1 MILSSYLRDLS
12 INSNKN
18 RINNN
23 IIKKLIPNID
33 FNGINDKKK
42 IKGQIKEKK
51 RINIKKGLMEI
62 LDEPM
67 PELKEEKEKQEKQ
80 GKQEK
85 QEGENK
91 DEEKDI
97 IVLKK
102 KG

>member
-80 GKQEK
+80 GKQ
-85 QEGENK
+85 
-91 DEEKDI
+91 
-97 IVLKK
+97 
-102 KG
+102 

>member
-91 DEEKDI
+91 EEEKDI